1 MDTAPRRAGFGD
13 WLNRLGMPPAL
24 FWGYI
29 AVLIFMIGDG
39 VESNY
44 LAPYL
49 AHHGFT
55 LDSAATIISFYGITV
70 TLGSWLAGALS
81 TLYGPRR
88 VMMLGAAIWMIFE
101 VLFLALAMPA
111 ESFELSLVTYG
122 IRGIAYPMFAYA
134 FLVWIQ
140 AATPA
145 DQRGSATGW
154 FWLVFTGGLPTLG
167 SAVAIGSIPLIGE
180 YATFWLSLGLVALGA
195 LIGLV
200 AVRERTG
207 FTSLLDED
215 TRREQSTARILAS
228 GIDILGRR
236 PRVAVAGI
244 VRIINTTP
252 YFGFFIFLPGFF
264 TGQMGFSQSGYLT
277 LITIMGLVGMSFN
290 PIVGRLSDT
299 LGWRKILTFVGG
311 LGSAVSM
318 LLMYF
323 VPQWSGGNYVLS
335 LVFACLY
342 GITLCGYVPAA
353 ALIGALCPRE
363 DKGNALAIYCL
374 AAGVSTFIGPVLYR
388 LLNAGMGM
396 TGVVWIYAGLYVLS
410 AALSW
415 FFLITPADPGERHRW
430 PSATGNRET
439 DEGAL

>member
-1 MDTAPRRAGFGD
+1 MLTTTSRGISG
-13 WLNRLGMPPAL
+13 RLDRMGMPPAL

-44 LAPYL
+44 LAPHL
-49 AHHGFT
+49 AKHGFT

-70 TLGSWLAGALS
+70 TIGSWLAGALS
-81 TLYGPRR
+81 TLWGPRR
-88 VMMLGAAIWMIFE
+88 VMIIGGAIWIIFE
-101 VLFLALAMPA
+101 ILFLAVAMPA
-111 ESFELSLVTYG
+111 ESFELSLLTYG
-122 IRGIAYPMFAYA
+122 IRGVAYPMFAYA

-140 AATPA
+140 AATKPE
-145 DQRGSATGW
+145 QRGSATGW
-154 FWLVFTGGLPTLG
+154 FWFVFTGGLPTLG
-167 SAVAIGSIPLIGE
+167 SAVAFGAIPLIGE
-180 YATFWLSLGLVALGA
+180 YATFWLSLVLVC
-195 LIGLV
+195 IGL
-200 AVRERTG
+200 AIGLLALRESTG
-207 FTSLLDED
+207 FAPLIDQEY
-215 TRREQSTARILAS
+215 RAQHSTGRILLS
-228 GIDILGRR
+228 GIDILVRQ
-236 PRVAVAGI
+236 PRVGIAGM

-264 TGQMGFSQSGYLT
+264 TDQMGFSQSGYLA

-290 PIVGRLSDT
+290 PIIGRLSDQI
-299 LGWRKILTFVGG
+299 GWRKILTFIGG

-323 VPQWSGGNYVLS
+323 VPQWTGGNYVLS

-353 ALIGALCPRE
+353 ALIAALCDKQ
-363 DKGNALAIYCL
+363 DKGNAMAIYCL
-374 AAGVSTFIGPVLYR
+374 AAGLSTFIGPALYR
-388 LLNAGMGM
+388 VLNAEVGI

-415 FFLITPADPGERHRW
+415 FFLITPADPGERHRV
-430 PSATGNRET
+430 AHDNQRADLET
-439 DEGAL
+439 EFS